1 MPKTWLRIALLN
13 FFIAAVMGAILR
25 YAFVEEISW
34 LKYRPFQHGHS
45 HVAMLGWLYLGLYAL
60 LVHAFLPEAKQADK
74 FYRDNFLL
82 TQLSV
87 VGMLIAFPW
96 QGYGGWSIAFSTM
109 HGLLSYF
116 FAWRLWQDSR
126 DNQHIS
132 GFFARAALVFMLLS
146 TLALWAMPIIM
157 LKGLQGKAI
166 YYMAVQFYLHF
177 QFNGWFLFAGLA
189 LFFRLLENGQISLPA
204 RPVRWFF
211 WLLAISCFLTYA
223 LAVAWSNPSA
233 AIFALNSSGVVVQL
247 IALLLIFMIIREAY
261 PALNALL
268 TGWSGFLI
276 RFAGAGFAL
285 KILIQAAVV
294 IPYLA
299 TVSYTIR
306 GYVVGFVHLILLGVM
321 TPLLLGFAARS
332 GLLNLRAPIAK
343 AGIILLLAGFLGS
356 EALLF
361 LQGTLLWG
369 AKGFLPHYPEMLF
382 GVSVLMPLGVGGLL
396 AAAFWG
402 GDK

>member
-1 MPKTWLRIALLN
+1 
-13 FFIAAVMGAILR
+13 
-25 YAFVEEISW
+25 
-34 LKYRPFQHGHS
+34 
-45 HVAMLGWLYLGLYAL
+45 
-60 LVHAFLPEAKQADK
+60 
-74 FYRDNFLL
+74 
-82 TQLSV
+82 
-87 VGMLIAFPW
+87 
-96 QGYGGWSIAFSTM
+96 
-109 HGLLSYF
+109 
-116 FAWRLWQDSR
+116 
-126 DNQHIS
+126 
-132 GFFARAALVFMLLS
+132 
-146 TLALWAMPIIM
+146 
-157 LKGLQGKAI
+157 
-166 YYMAVQFYLHF
+166 
-177 QFNGWFLFAGLA
+177 
-189 LFFRLLENGQISLPA
+189 
-204 RPVRWFF
+204 
-211 WLLAISCFLTYA
+211 
-223 LAVAWSNPSA
+223 
-233 AIFALNSSGVVVQL
+233 
-247 IALLLIFMIIREAY
+247 LLLIFMIIREAY

-369 AKGFLPHYPEMLF
+369 AKGFLPHYYEMLF